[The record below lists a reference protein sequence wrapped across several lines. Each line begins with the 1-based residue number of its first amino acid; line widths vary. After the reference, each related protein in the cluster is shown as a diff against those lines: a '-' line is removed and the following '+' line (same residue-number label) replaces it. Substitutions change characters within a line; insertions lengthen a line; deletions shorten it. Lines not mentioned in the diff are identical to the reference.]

1 MASRYLLAIDQGTTG
16 STALVV
22 SHDARVL
29 GRVNREFPQHYPKP
43 AWVEHEPDE
52 IWASVQAAV
61 NTANRWRQGLKAE
74 CPAVVIGGRDACGR
88 RPIATGRLPDGGG

>member
-16 STALVV
+16 STALVL

-61 NTANRWRQGLKAE
+61 REALSQAGVDGKHCAG
-74 CPAVVIGGRDACGR
+74 IGITNQR
-88 RPIATGRLPDGGG
+88 